1 MGELTLAAGYT
12 LLVVA
17 LVMMLNFFSSDKSL
31 MDYIKFFGALM
42 STENIGYE

>member
-17 LVMMLNFFSSDKSL
+17 LVMMLNFFL
-31 MDYIKFFGALM
+31 L
-42 STENIGYE
+42 TNH